1 MLQQI
6 RPEDYGRRDRPDAAL
21 MTAFIAQGIPMVMI
35 EDAHTVRW
43 SDLSVAKH
51 RRNQSLFY

>member
-21 MTAFIAQGIPMVMI
+21 MTAFIAQGHSNG
-35 EDAHTVRW
+35 D
-43 SDLSVAKH
+43 D
-51 RRNQSLFY
+51 